1 MIPPRELKPRKK
13 NWPIRS
19 KTVWGYYRN
28 HCFGRKIFSK
38 FMRLSHERRNNLEYL
53 VILHYGRIT

>member
-1 MIPPRELKPRKK
+1 MIPLRELKPRKK

-19 KTVWGYYRN
+19 KTVWGYCR
-28 HCFGRKIFSK
+28 HHKGTVSK